1 MSDVERVDM
10 GSQAEASSSSKR
22 DMGSYISTMK
32 PSDVKALT
40 RKYKIPRDL
49 HPVAVSSE
57 WTMDRLT
64 DEYIGLY
71 EQYFEFAG
79 LRVPFSTFL
88 LAVIRHFHV
97 HISQLVPLGLTRLTL
112 FELYCRSLN
121 IVPSVTLFRV
131 FYKLSKQGDWFSF
144 EKRAGKDFRGK
155 ILNETFSCMKKWK
168 GRFFFIDRR
177 AIPDAMC
184 WRHHDSDI
192 SDPAPKDGFD
202 EADVIALTHQS
213 IDIRGIPSGLLF
225 SAGLAITWEFP
236 KFRPLFKDPEG
247 HVVTMSEYLRLPFLS
262 GMTIEAGEA
271 LTEQNVIPQHTT
283 TPLSADEQVPE
294 KTDSQ
299 QRVEASDPKIVA
311 TRIRKAHAAAKRKAD
326 KNRGSGGAG
335 GSEGSSKRRKPSS
348 GPGEGDKEKTSDHIP
363 CPTPL
368 RTIEAVTSDVSR
380 GENVVSPTQA
390 HGDNLLEIPAHDS
403 ANTTTRPCEEHHD
416 EHSGVLGNRDGNFDD
431 DVDEEVDLEGPD
443 RHVSDTTERV
453 VIGTESIPTAA
464 TRPDNGKSIA
474 QEETPMPD
482 PLPKGVGADEAGS
495 SLPPSL
501 FVPTWGI
508 HQRSRVTTPEECR
521 DLMVNLIP
529 PGVQEEMHLLDNNVV
544 LDRAWFSLARGAMA
558 QAHALRQF
566 ESLYDTH
573 HALQESLETTRSH
586 LVRTREDFN
595 VVQNFYNTLSE
606 RHRKLREEHAQCSE
620 GLAVVRAEKD
630 GLMATNAEQALRIKE
645 LEQQLKSAD
654 EVHSSAVKDLENQ
667 LAQKDSALVYAERI
681 SGERLSENE
690 ELRTQLAFAK
700 KEKTDAIR
708 KLLPTVDLLKLHP
721 APPPRDAPKAGSGG
735 IVFAPRLVRAAEVAR
750 SKDTTSLQDPAS
762 KNASEEAVPFLIK
775 ELEQQ
780 LKSADEVHSSAVKDL
795 ESQLAQKD
803 SALVYAERIS
813 GERLSENEELRAQL
827 AFAKKEKTDAIRKL
841 LPTVVERL
849 LQSHEYKQS
858 LSVPFNYA
866 LQTGWGQGLAE
877 ERSEKELHKIMM
889 RMNGFDPYSDKKMN
903 AEYERLFSKTYSYV
917 DRISHLS
924 EKPVQDLLKLHPAPP
939 PRDAPKAGSGG
950 IVFAPRLVRA
960 AEVARSKDT
969 TSLQDPA
976 SKNASEGSKAP
987 PSKKT

>member
-1 MSDVERVDM
+1 M

-32 PSDVKALT
+32 PSDVKTLT

-79 LRVPFSTFL
+79 LR
-88 LAVIRHFHV
+88 
-97 HISQLVPLGLTRLTL
+97 
-112 FELYCRSLN
+112 
-121 IVPSVTLFRV
+121 
-131 FYKLSKQGDWFSF
+131 
-144 EKRAGKDFRGK
+144 
-155 ILNETFSCMKKWK
+155 KWK

-177 AIPDAMC
+177 AIPDA
-184 WRHHDSDI
+184 I
-192 SDPAPKDGFD
+192 P
-202 EADVIALTHQS
+202 L

-247 HVVTMSEYLRLPFLS
+247 NVVTMSEYLRLPFLS

-271 LTEQNVIPQHTT
+271 LTEQDAIPQHTT
-283 TPLSADEQVPE
+283 SPLSADEQVPG

-326 KNRGSGGAG
+326 KNRESGGAG

-348 GPGEGDKEKTSDHIP
+348 GPGEGDKEKPSDHIP

-380 GENVVSPTQA
+380 GEDVVSPTQA
-390 HGDNLLEIPAHDS
+390 QGDNLLEIPAHDS

-482 PLPKGVGADEAGS
+482 PLPKGAGADEAGS

-529 PGVQEEMHLLDNNVV
+529 PGVQEEMQSFWTLML
-544 LDRAWFSLARGAMA
+544 FGQSLRVNEDYTG
-558 QAHALRQF
+558 
-566 ESLYDTH
+566 
-573 HALQESLETTRSH
+573 H
-586 LVRTREDFN
+586 LVRTERTLMKFQKLLTTLCLRGIGNLRKEDA
-595 VVQNFYNTLSE
+595 SCS
-606 RHRKLREEHAQCSE
+606 LREEHAQCSK

-630 GLMATNAEQALRIKE
+630 
-645 LEQQLKSAD
+645 
-654 EVHSSAVKDLENQ
+654 DLEN
-667 LAQKDSALVYAERI
+667 
-681 SGERLSENE
+681 
-690 ELRTQLAFAK
+690 
-700 KEKTDAIR
+700 
-708 KLLPTVDLLKLHP
+708 
-721 APPPRDAPKAGSGG
+721 
-735 IVFAPRLVRAAEVAR
+735 
-750 SKDTTSLQDPAS
+750 
-762 KNASEEAVPFLIK
+762 
-775 ELEQQ
+775 
-780 LKSADEVHSSAVKDL
+780 
-795 ESQLAQKD
+795 QLAQKD

-841 LPTVVERL
+841 LPTVVGRL

-877 ERSEKELHKIMM
+877 ERSEEELREIMM

-939 PRDAPKAGSGG
+939 PRDAPKVGSGG
-950 IVFAPRLVRA
+950 IVFAPKLVKA

-969 TSLQDPA
+969 TFLQDPA
-976 SKNASEGSKAP
+976 FKHVSEGSKAP

>member
-202 EADVIALTHQS
+202 EADVITLTHQP

-247 HVVTMSEYLRLPFLS
+247 NVVTMSEYLRLPFLS
-262 GMTIEAGEA
+262 GITIKAGEA
-271 LTEQNVIPQHTT
+271 LTDQDVIPQHTT
-283 TPLSADEQVPE
+283 TPLSADEQVPG
-294 KTDSQ
+294 KMDSQ
-299 QRVEASDPKIVA
+299 QRVEASNPKIVA
-311 TRIRKAHAAAKRKAD
+311 TRIRKAHAAAKRKAE
-326 KNRGSGGAG
+326 KNRESEGAG

-348 GPGEGDKEKTSDHIP
+348 GPGEGDKEKPSDHIH

-368 RTIEAVTSDVSR
+368 RTIVGVTSNASR
-380 GENVVSPTQA
+380 GDGVISPTQTQ
-390 HGDNLLEIPAHDS
+390 GDNLVEIPLHDY
-403 ANTTTRPCEEHHD
+403 ANTTTRLHEEHHD

-431 DVDEEVDLEGPD
+431 DVDEEIDIEGLD

-453 VIGTESIPTAA
+453 VIETESTTTVA

-482 PLPKGVGADEAGS
+482 PLSKGVGADGAGS

-501 FVPTWGI
+501 FVPSWGI
-508 HQRSRVTTPEECR
+508 HSRSQLVT
-521 DLMVNLIP
+521 
-529 PGVQEEMHLLDNNVV
+529 
-544 LDRAWFSLARGAMA
+544 
-558 QAHALRQF
+558 
-566 ESLYDTH
+566 
-573 HALQESLETTRSH
+573 
-586 LVRTREDFN
+586 TREDCD
-595 VVQNFYNTLSE
+595 VIQNFYNTLSE
-606 RHRKLREEHAQCSE
+606 KHRRLREEHAQCSE
-620 GLAVVRAEKD
+620 GL
-630 GLMATNAEQALRIKE
+630 
-645 LEQQLKSAD
+645 
-654 EVHSSAVKDLENQ
+654 
-667 LAQKDSALVYAERI
+667 
-681 SGERLSENE
+681 
-690 ELRTQLAFAK
+690 
-700 KEKTDAIR
+700 
-708 KLLPTVDLLKLHP
+708 
-721 APPPRDAPKAGSGG
+721 
-735 IVFAPRLVRAAEVAR
+735 
-750 SKDTTSLQDPAS
+750 
-762 KNASEEAVPFLIK
+762 
-775 ELEQQ
+775 
-780 LKSADEVHSSAVKDL
+780 
-795 ESQLAQKD
+795 
-803 SALVYAERIS
+803 
-813 GERLSENEELRAQL
+813 
-827 AFAKKEKTDAIRKL
+827 
-841 LPTVVERL
+841 TVV
-849 LQSHEYKQS
+849 
-858 LSVPFNYA
+858 
-866 LQTGWGQGLAE
+866 
-877 ERSEKELHKIMM
+877 
-889 RMNGFDPYSDKKMN
+889 
-903 AEYERLFSKTYSYV
+903 
-917 DRISHLS
+917 
-924 EKPVQDLLKLHPAPP
+924 
-939 PRDAPKAGSGG
+939 
-950 IVFAPRLVRA
+950 
-960 AEVARSKDT
+960 
-969 TSLQDPA
+969 
-976 SKNASEGSKAP
+976 
-987 PSKKT
+987 

>member
-1 MSDVERVDM
+1 MNEMEGGLSSLFKMNGEDVKKIDTYLDNLKGELSSVEAENAKLFDEVENLMTGHLEGEGNRLSNLEGLNSSLEFIQSQEDLETKKSDARLECYSMVERQPDFDGAHGGCKFKVMAICHIRGVWILELNSLIEKKRDILKTLENLDYTFRRCEGVLKIEDALTGLEVIEYEGNQIRLSLGTYIPGTDLPEQNHELAIELLGGRLELRNAEFSLLPMLENKNSLEWFVRKAQDRIVLSTLRRLSIEYEDRDEMIVAHMVDAVDDFIKGAFPTLLVKYPLKLPERDDLCLAFALGVGTPWRHRSLIPGIVMLHKCLLLSNGLKSCRLFGSLKMYDVERVDM

-97 HISQLVPLGLTRLTL
+97 HISQLVPLG
-112 FELYCRSLN
+112 
-121 IVPSVTLFRV
+121 
-131 FYKLSKQGDWFSF
+131 
-144 EKRAGKDFRGK
+144 
-155 ILNETFSCMKKWK
+155 
-168 GRFFFIDRR
+168 RFFFIDRR

-202 EADVIALTHQS
+202 EDDVIALTNQP

-225 SAGLAITWEFP
+225 SAGLAIIWEFP

-247 HVVTMSEYLRLPFLS
+247 NVVTMSDD
-262 GMTIEAGEA
+262 
-271 LTEQNVIPQHTT
+271 
-283 TPLSADEQVPE
+283 DEQVPS

-311 TRIRKAHAAAKRKAD
+311 TRIRKAQAAAKRKAE
-326 KNRGSGGAG
+326 KNRGSEGAG
-335 GSEGSSKRRKPSS
+335 GSEGGSKRRK
-348 GPGEGDKEKTSDHIP
+348 EKSDHIP
-363 CPTPL
+363 YPTPL
-368 RTIEAVTSDVSR
+368 RTIEAVASDVSR
-380 GENVVSPTQA
+380 GDHVISPTQTQ
-390 HGDNLLEIPAHDS
+390 GDNLLEIPAHDS
-403 ANTTTRPCEEHHD
+403 ANTTTRLNEEHND
-416 EHSGVLGNRDGNFDD
+416 EHSGVLGNRDGDFDD
-431 DVDEEVDLEGPD
+431 DVDEEIDLEGPD
-443 RHVSDTTERV
+443 RHVSETTERV
-453 VIGTESIPTAA
+453 IIGTESIPTAT

-482 PLPKGVGADEAGS
+482 PPPQGAGADEAGS
-495 SLPPSL
+495 SVPPSL
-501 FVPTWGI
+501 FVPTWEI

-529 PGVQEEMHLLDNNVV
+529 PGVREEMHLLDNNVV

-573 HALQESLETTRSH
+573 HALQESLKTTRSH

-630 GLMATNAEQALRIKE
+630 SLMATNAEQALRIKE

-654 EVHSSAVKDLENQ
+654 EVHSSAVKDLEGQ

-681 SGERLSENE
+681 SSDRLSENE
-690 ELRTQLAFAK
+690 ELRTQLAFA
-700 KEKTDAIR
+700 
-708 KLLPTVDLLKLHP
+708 
-721 APPPRDAPKAGSGG
+721 PK
-735 IVFAPRLVRAAEVAR
+735 LVRAAEVAG
-750 SKDTTSLQDPAS
+750 SKDTVS
-762 KNASEEAVPFLIK
+762 
-775 ELEQQ
+775 
-780 LKSADEVHSSAVKDL
+780 
-795 ESQLAQKD
+795 
-803 SALVYAERIS
+803 
-813 GERLSENEELRAQL
+813 
-827 AFAKKEKTDAIRKL
+827 
-841 LPTVVERL
+841 
-849 LQSHEYKQS
+849 
-858 LSVPFNYA
+858 
-866 LQTGWGQGLAE
+866 
-877 ERSEKELHKIMM
+877 
-889 RMNGFDPYSDKKMN
+889 
-903 AEYERLFSKTYSYV
+903 
-917 DRISHLS
+917 
-924 EKPVQDLLKLHPAPP
+924 
-939 PRDAPKAGSGG
+939 
-950 IVFAPRLVRA
+950 
-960 AEVARSKDT
+960 
-969 TSLQDPA
+969 
-976 SKNASEGSKAP
+976 
-987 PSKKT
+987 

>member
-1 MSDVERVDM
+1 
-10 GSQAEASSSSKR
+10 
-22 DMGSYISTMK
+22 
-32 PSDVKALT
+32 
-40 RKYKIPRDL
+40 
-49 HPVAVSSE
+49 
-57 WTMDRLT
+57 
-64 DEYIGLY
+64 
-71 EQYFEFAG
+71 
-79 LRVPFSTFL
+79 
-88 LAVIRHFHV
+88 
-97 HISQLVPLGLTRLTL
+97 
-112 FELYCRSLN
+112 
-121 IVPSVTLFRV
+121 
-131 FYKLSKQGDWFSF
+131 
-144 EKRAGKDFRGK
+144 
-155 ILNETFSCMKKWK
+155 
-168 GRFFFIDRR
+168 
-177 AIPDAMC
+177 
-184 WRHHDSDI
+184 
-192 SDPAPKDGFD
+192 APKDGFD

-283 TPLSADEQVPE
+283 TPLSADEQLPE
-294 KTDSQ
+294 KTASQ

-311 TRIRKAHAAAKRKAD
+311 TRIRKANAAAKRKAD
-326 KNRGSGGAG
+326 KNRESEGAG
-335 GSEGSSKRRKPSS
+335 GSQGSSKRRKPSS
-348 GPGEGDKEKTSDHIP
+348 GPGEGDKEQSSGHIP

-368 RTIEAVTSDVSR
+368 QT
-380 GENVVSPTQA
+380 
-390 HGDNLLEIPAHDS
+390 GDNLLEIPAHDS
-403 ANTTTRPCEEHHD
+403 ANTTTRLYEEHHD
-416 EHSGVLGNRDGNFDD
+416 EHSWVLGNRDGNFDD
-431 DVDEEVDLEGPD
+431 DVDEEIDLEGPD

-453 VIGTESIPTAA
+453 VIETESIPTAA

-482 PLPKGVGADEAGS
+482 PPPQGVGADGAGS

-501 FVPTWGI
+501 FVPSWGI

-529 PGVQEEMHLLDNNVV
+529 PGVREEMNLLDNNVV

-558 QAHALRQF
+558 QAHALCQF

-573 HALQESLETTRSH
+573 HALQESLETTRGQ

-595 VVQNFYNTLSE
+595 VVQNFYNTLSGK
-606 RHRKLREEHAQCSE
+606 HRQLRDEHAQCSE
-620 GLAVVRAEKD
+620 GLAVVQTERD
-630 GLMATNAEQALRIKE
+630 SLMATSAEQALRIKE
-645 LEQQLKSAD
+645 LEQKLKSVD
-654 EVHSSAVKDLENQ
+654 EVHSSSVKDLESQ
-667 LAQKDSALVYAERI
+667 LAHKDSALVYAERI

-690 ELRTQLAFAK
+690 
-700 KEKTDAIR
+700 
-708 KLLPTVDLLKLHP
+708 
-721 APPPRDAPKAGSGG
+721 G
-735 IVFAPRLVRAAEVAR
+735 
-750 SKDTTSLQDPAS
+750 
-762 KNASEEAVPFLIK
+762 
-775 ELEQQ
+775 
-780 LKSADEVHSSAVKDL
+780 
-795 ESQLAQKD
+795 
-803 SALVYAERIS
+803 
-813 GERLSENEELRAQL
+813 LRAQL
-827 AFAKKEKTDAIRKL
+827 AFAQKEKTDAIRKL

-858 LSVPFNYA
+858 LTVPFNYA

-877 ERSEKELHKIMM
+877 ERSEKDLQQIMM

-903 AEYERLFSKTYSYV
+903 AKYERLFSKTYSYV

-950 IVFAPRLVRA
+950 IVFAPKLVKA

-969 TSLQDPA
+969 TSREFSRSKTGPSLQDPA
-976 SKNASEGSKAP
+976 SQHASGGSKAP